1 MNKILIVVDVQ
12 NGFVRYEQTKS
23 VAEKI
28 KSLVDK
34 NYSIALS
41 QLALS
46 TRQTAN
52 TLNL

>member
-28 KSLVDK
+28 KSLVDNGEYISGLWK
-34 NYSIALS
+34 
-41 QLALS
+41 
-46 TRQTAN
+46 
-52 TLNL
+52 